1 MNILNKE
8 YELFKSICQL
18 KSVVV
23 KHNDM
28 LLINNLQNKGLKI
41 IQTEQGFE
49 LDEQIH
55 ILSENKIRS
64 GLDPEIN
71 GLIERLNI
79 IFETPSTNK
88 AISNT
93 VQQDRPYSILLS
105 EYQSNGKG
113 RRGKKWISPL
123 GYNIYASIQ
132 FQLTITE
139 NNQFIPLI
147 TAIAVC
153 KALKKTGIDGCKIKW
168 PNDIYINEKKVG
180 GILVESRCNS
190 QKAQIFVVGIG
201 LNVNMQVND
210 QIDQAWTS
218 LRKSQNRVF
227 DRNIILSALL
237 SETMSHYN
245 QLSHFEINHFKRDW
259 QSMDLLHGQAILV
272 TDEKST
278 YEAIAHGIDDD
289 GALIVERNNTQRNN
303 ARQKVYSAEVSVKP
317 VANRLCDTKE
327 GQQ

>member
-1 MNILNKE
+1 MNILNEE

-18 KSVVV
+18 KSVAV

-28 LLINNLQNKGLKI
+28 PLINNLQNKGLKI
-41 IQTEQGFE
+41 IQTEQGFK

-55 ILSENKIRS
+55 ILSESKIRS

-71 GLIERLNI
+71 GLIEQLNI
-79 IFETPSTNK
+79 IFETRSTNK

-93 VQQDRPYSILLS
+93 VQQGRSYTVLLS
-105 EYQSNGKG
+105 EYQSNGQG

-132 FQLTITE
+132 FQSSITE
-139 NNQFIPLI
+139 NSQFIPLI
-147 TAIAVC
+147 TAISVC
-153 KALKKTGIDGCKIKW
+153 KALEKTGIHGCKIKW

-180 GILVESRCNS
+180 GILVESRYNA

-210 QIDQAWTS
+210 QIDQTWTS
-218 LRKSQNRVF
+218 LRKSQNRVY
-227 DRNIILSALL
+227 DRNIVLSALL

-245 QLSHFEINHFKRDW
+245 QLSNFEINHFKQDW

-278 YEAIAHGIDDD
+278 YEAIAHGIGDD
-289 GALIVERNNTQRNN
+289 GALIVERSYVCKNV
-303 ARQKVYSAEVSVKP
+303 RQKIYSAEVSVKP
-317 VANRLCDTKE
+317 AANRLCDTKE